1 MIKDIQKES
10 KTKFDKLKTT
20 VTDKTTI
27 LDKRLT
33 EDINT
38 IIQNSTTNEFN
49 QKIKDNEFSKRVKL
63 LAATL
68 EQDQTDLVQT

>member
-38 IIQNSTTNEFN
+38 IIQNSTTSEFN

-68 EQDQTDLVQT
+68 EQDQTDLV